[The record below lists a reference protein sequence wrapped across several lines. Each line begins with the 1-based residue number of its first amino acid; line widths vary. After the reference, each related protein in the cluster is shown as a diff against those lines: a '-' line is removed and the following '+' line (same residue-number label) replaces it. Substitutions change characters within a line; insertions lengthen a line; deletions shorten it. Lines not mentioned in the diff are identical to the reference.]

1 MQLLL
6 RYSLIGLILF
16 SATPLVA
23 ADAESLLQEMED
35 RLYGDTA
42 IIKLAMVVGNRRGER
57 RMEME
62 SYSSGRDRNFIK
74 ITYPAKDRGI
84 TFLKIDNGLWQYVP
98 RIEKIIK
105 IPAAMMLQSW
115 MGSDFSN
122 DDLVRE
128 SLLSRDYHS
137 SISAEDDETWTLELT
152 ARAEAPVVWGRLLVV
167 LSREHLLPLRVDYY
181 DEENQL
187 IRTLEYSRYS
197 EMGGRIYPARWF
209 MQPREAGQEER
220 WTRIDV
226 MEAAFDLDIP
236 EETFSKRALKRLSR

>member
-1 MQLLL
+1 MQGQATEPEALL
-6 RYSLIGLILF
+6 R
-16 SATPLVA
+16 
-23 ADAESLLQEMED
+23 QMEE

-42 IIKLAMVVGNRRGER
+42 MIRLAMVVGTRRGER
-57 RMEME
+57 RMEMD

-84 TFLKIDNGLWQYVP
+84 TFLKIENGLWQYVP

-122 DDLVRE
+122 DDLIRE

-137 SISAEDDETWTLELT
+137 RLITEDETTWTLELT
-152 ARAEAPVVWGRLLVV
+152 AHPEAPVVWGRLV
-167 LSREHLLPLRVDYY
+167 LILAREYLLPLKVDYY
-181 DEENQL
+181 DENNQL
-187 IRTLEYSRYS
+187 IRTLEYSGFS
-197 EMGGRIYPARWF
+197 QMGGRIYPSRWL
-209 MQPREAGQEER
+209 MTPREAGQEGR

-226 MEAAFDLDIP
+226 LAAAFDIEIP
-236 EETFSKRALKRLSR
+236 ADLFSKQALQRLSR